1 MSISLYDTTVP
12 VYKQML
18 LALSDVL
25 KKAEDQAQELKFD
38 TNVLLQN
45 RLFPNMFPLVRQVQI
60 ACDFAKSVSSRLAG
74 VEVEA
79 YEDTEQSFAEL
90 QHRITKTV
98 AVLESMTAESF
109 EGSETKQI
117 VLRPGTPKE
126 KTLTGSDYALRY
138 GLPQFFFHVTTAY
151 NILRHNGIEIGKK
164 DFMGA
169 Y

>member
-1 MSISLYDTTVP
+1 MSISLYDATVP

-25 KKAEDQAQELKFD
+25 KKAEDQAQVLKFD
-38 TNVLLQN
+38 TNVLLQA

-60 ACDFAKSVSSRLAG
+60 ACDFAKSVSARLAG
-74 VEVEA
+74 IEVEA
-79 YEDTEQSFAEL
+79 YEDSEQSFAEL

-98 AVLESMTAESF
+98 AVLESMMAEQF
-109 EGSETKQI
+109 EGSEGKQI

-138 GLPQFFFHVTTAY
+138 GLPQFFFHLTTAY